1 MISTPSFLMS
11 EPLRQYFLDE
21 KARLKQ
27 KSNCSTGYRGVRPN
41 WYPCF
46 FKDKIIT
53 MHPSNSL
60 LVPILHKHSE
70 RLLRAQI
77 EAHAKDLRPEDREKF
92 FGKQFDAVTDA
103 ISEKLS
109 LSYKDAPVL
118 AEWNSN
124 VIKSSIK
131 SWVVFL
137 AGEANFMLGIDDFSL
152 GVMQL
157 ELGRPVSF
165 SAITPSTQT
174 EVHGHR
180 NEGVF
185 VNGYRV
191 RRTLSKVESKLCV
204 ILGPERYIGNDIQ
217 SFDFARQSGNELED
231 MLLVLDGRA
240 QKHFG
245 EPGDTTLKT
254 LIAHFL
260 IP

>member
-1 MISTPSFLMS
+1 MTTPSFLMS
-11 EPLRQYFLDE
+11 EPQHQYFLGE
-21 KARLKQ
+21 MARLKP
-27 KSNCSTGYRGVRPN
+27 KSNCSAGYRGVRAN
-41 WYPCF
+41 WYPF
-46 FKDKIIT
+46 VFTAKIIA

-77 EAHAKDLRPEDREKF
+77 EAHAKELGPEDRKKF
-92 FGKQFDAVTDA
+92 LGKQFDAVTDA
-103 ISEKLS
+103 ISEKLAM
-109 LSYKDAPVL
+109 SYKDAPVL
-118 AEWNSN
+118 PEWDSN

-131 SWVVFL
+131 SWVIFL
-137 AGEANFMLGIDDFSL
+137 AGEANFTLGIDDFSL

-204 ILGPERYIGNDIQ
+204 ILGPERYTGNDIQ
-217 SFDFARQSGNELED
+217 SFDFVRQSGNELED
-231 MLLVLDGRA
+231 MLLVLGGRA
-240 QKHFG
+240 QKQFG

-254 LIAHFL
+254 LITHFL
-260 IP
+260 TP